1 MGDPRR
7 IRRTWEGARNPW
19 RVDDLREGLRIIG
32 EYGLRNKRELYKA
45 QTVARRY
52 RKMARET
59 LALSDS
65 ERIRVEKDL
74 VSRLYKSGLL
84 KYENATSDNILSLTA
99 KDILER
105 RLQTL
110 VFRKGLAPTI
120 HAARQ
125 MVVHRHI
132 TIGDRIVD
140 IPGMLVSS
148 HDESQIRVATSS
160 PFYAAYQEKIKA
172 APNQLGESE
181 A

>member
-7 IRRTWEGARNPW
+7 IKRTWEGARNPW

-59 LALSDS
+59 LALADA
-65 ERIRVEKDL
+65 ERVRVEKDL
-74 VSRLYKSGLL
+74 VSRLYRSGLL

-99 KDILER
+99 KDVLER

-132 TIGDRIVD
+132 AMGDRIVD
-140 IPGMLVSS
+140 IPGFLVSS
-148 HDESQIRVATSS
+148 QDEPQLRVVSSS
-160 PFYAAYQEKIKA
+160 PFYAAYQEKLKA
-172 APNQLGESE
+172 VPGQADEPEV
-181 A
+181 